1 MKRFGLSKS
10 QRLRKSR
17 EFERV
22 YRLKQ
27 RAGDEHLL
35 LFGAKND
42 SGRTRFGV
50 SVSKKHGNAVRRNR
64 LKRLLREAFR
74 LEQHELPDG
83 VDVILIPRKN
93 SGATLHDYRESL
105 QRAAWKLA
113 RRLSMA
119 SPNRQ

>member
-93 SGATLHDYRESL
+93 SGATLHDYRKSL
-105 QRAAWKLA
+105 KRSAWKLA